1 MKTRKLYM
9 KPVIERAVVELEGG
23 FCGSVNDV
31 KNAKVET
38 TGHEVEE
45 ASNDLINQWNSTDWE

>member
-1 MKTRKLYM
+1 MRTKKLYM

-31 KNAKVET
+31 KDAKVET
-38 TGHEVEE
+38 TGHEVNE
-45 ASNDLINQWNSTDWE
+45 ASDVQINQWNNTGWE